1 MTNEA
6 VKLNAWEVSADTV
19 MAVQGEVNGR
29 TLTVTIIDRSGEL
42 DSTSNAEVIDR
53 PLDLTGKT
61 LQMYVG
67 KPDGKACLL
76 NGSIKDAEKGIAE
89 FTLSQQSTAVKGKAS
104 LEVWIT
110 DSQENTLKI
119 IGLTL
124 DVKASGEADIE
135 STNEFQT
142 LLQATQEAKSAAE
155 AANNAA
161 NAANEAT
168 EEAETAT
175 KNANAA
181 AGSANTE
188 ASKASR
194 AASNAD
200 DAVDRANTAIQNA
213 VIATQAANTASDNAG
228 VKAEVAQTAADRA
241 NEAAD
246 KVDDALAGEIGPA
259 IEEVLESQKG
269 EANGIASLGSS
280 GTIPTSQ
287 IPTLP
292 STKLPTVPVSKGGT
306 GKTSWT
312 SSRMIY
318 ALSSSS
324 LTQLAFPSV
333 AGSILR
339 QGRSGAPY
347 WTPPENMCDAIGA
360 VPDTRTINGK
370 PLSEDTTLTAED
382 VGAIPIKG
390 GQIDGSLLIVAPSP
404 YPQIVLKSNDDT
416 ETRLGVVE
424 HGLKTKSL
432 YLYNKALD
440 GTTWSRIE
448 LFDEGTDLAE
458 IVKLIV
464 QKSSGRGTYWLYGT
478 HNVTVADSTP
488 TEFVGEGAIVFC
500 TSNRSIYRGI
510 NGANVRF
517 Y

>member
-61 LQMYVG
+61 VQLYVG

-76 NGSIKDAEKGIAE
+76 DGSVKDAENGIAE

-110 DSQENTLKI
+110 DAQENTLKI

-142 LLQATQEAKSAAE
+142 LLQATQEAKAAAE

-161 NAANEAT
+161 NTANEA
-168 EEAETAT
+168 AEDADVAT
-175 KNANAA
+175 QNANAA
-181 AGSANTE
+181 AGSANAE
-188 ASKASR
+188 AVKASQ
-194 AASNAD
+194 AASDAD
-200 DAVDRANTAIQNA
+200 EAVIRVNTAIQNA
-213 VIATQAANTASDNAG
+213 ANATQAANTAADNAES
-228 VKAEVAQTAADRA
+228 KAEAAQTAADRA
-241 NEAAD
+241 NDAAD

-259 IEEVLESQKG
+259 IEEVIDGQKG
-269 EANGIASLGSS
+269 KANGLASLGST

-306 GKTSWT
+306 GKTSWS

-318 ALSSSS
+318 ALSSTS

-347 WTPPENMCDAIGA
+347 WTPPEDMCDAIGA

-370 PLSEDTTLTAED
+370 PLSEDTTLTAAD
-382 VGAIPIKG
+382 VDALPSSG
-390 GQIDGSLLIVAPSP
+390 GTLNGNLTVSGTGLYPKLDLIS
-404 YPQIVLKSNDDT
+404 SDSS
-416 ETRLGVVE
+416 ETRIGAVE
-424 HGLKTKSL
+424 HSVAGKNVYLCNRSSDRTKWSQLVL
-432 YLYNKALD
+432 YPENSD
-440 GTTWSRIE
+440 PIRI
-448 LFDEGTDLAE
+448 LRLVLQADNWAE
-458 IVKLIV
+458 YI
-464 QKSSGRGTYWLYGT
+464 LYGT

-500 TSNRSIYRGI
+500 TSNHSIYRGI

>member
-61 LQMYVG
+61 VQMYVG

-76 NGSIKDAEKGIAE
+76 DGSVKDAENGIAE

-110 DSQENTLKI
+110 DAQENTLKI

-142 LLQATQEAKSAAE
+142 LLQATQEAKAAAE

-161 NAANEAT
+161 NTANEA
-168 EEAETAT
+168 AEDADVAT
-175 KNANAA
+175 QNANAA
-181 AGSANTE
+181 AGSANAE
-188 ASKASR
+188 AVKASQ

-200 DAVDRANTAIQNA
+200 DAIVRANTAIQNA
-213 VIATQAANTASDNAG
+213 VIATQAANTASDNAD

-246 KVDDALAGEIGPA
+246 KVDGALAGEIGPA
-259 IEEVLESQKG
+259 IKEVIEGQKG
-269 EANGIASLGSS
+269 KANGLASLGST

-306 GKTSWT
+306 GKTSWS

-318 ALSSSS
+318 ALSSTS

-347 WTPPENMCDAIGA
+347 WTPPEDMCDAIGA

-370 PLSEDTTLTAED
+370 PLSEDTTLTAAD
-382 VGAIPIKG
+382 VDALPSSG
-390 GQIDGSLLIVAPSP
+390 GTLNGNLTVSGTEMYPKLDLIS
-404 YPQIVLKSNDDT
+404 SDSS
-416 ETRLGVVE
+416 ETRIGAFEHSVV
-424 HGLKTKSL
+424 GKNVYLCNRSSDRTKWSQLVL
-432 YLYNKALD
+432 YPED
-440 GTTWSRIE
+440 SE
-448 LFDEGTDLAE
+448 LRRLLRLAVQTDDWAE
-458 IVKLIV
+458 
-464 QKSSGRGTYWLYGT
+464 YFLYGT
-478 HNVTVADSTP
+478 HNATVVDSAP
-488 TEFVGEGAIVFC
+488 TEFIGEGVIVFC
-500 TSNRSIYRGI
+500 KSNHSIYRGI
-510 NGANVRF
+510 DGANVRF

>member
-61 LQMYVG
+61 VQMYVG

-76 NGSIKDAEKGIAE
+76 DGSVKDAENGIAE

-110 DSQENTLKI
+110 DAQENTLKI

-142 LLQATQEAKSAAE
+142 LLQATQEAKAAAE

-161 NAANEAT
+161 NTANEA
-168 EEAETAT
+168 AEDADVAT
-175 KNANAA
+175 QNANAA
-181 AGSANTE
+181 AGSANAE
-188 ASKASR
+188 AVKASQ
-194 AASNAD
+194 AASDAD
-200 DAVDRANTAIQNA
+200 EAVIRVNTAIQNA
-213 VIATQAANTASDNAG
+213 ANATQAANTAADNAES
-228 VKAEVAQTAADRA
+228 KAEAAQTAADRA
-241 NEAAD
+241 NDAAD

-259 IEEVLESQKG
+259 IEEVIDGQKG
-269 EANGIASLGSS
+269 KANGLASLGST

-306 GKTSWT
+306 GKTSWS
-312 SSRMIY
+312 SSRLIY
-318 ALSSSS
+318 ALSSTS

-347 WTPPENMCDAIGA
+347 WTPPEDMCDAIGA

-370 PLSEDTTLTAED
+370 PLSEDTTLTAAD
-382 VGAIPIKG
+382 VDALPSSG
-390 GQIDGSLLIVAPSP
+390 GTLNGNLTVSGTGMYPKLDLIS
-404 YPQIVLKSNDDT
+404 SDSS
-416 ETRLGVVE
+416 ETRIGSVE
-424 HGLKTKSL
+424 HSVGGKNVYLCNRSSDRTKWSQLVL
-432 YLYNKALD
+432 YPED
-440 GTTWSRIE
+440 SE
-448 LFDEGTDLAE
+448 LRRLLRLAVQTDDLAE
-458 IVKLIV
+458 
-464 QKSSGRGTYWLYGT
+464 YFLYGT
-478 HNVTVADSTP
+478 HNVTVVDSTP
-488 TEFVGEGAIVFC
+488 TEFIGENVIAFC
-500 TSNRSIYRGI
+500 TSNHSIYRGI

>member
-76 NGSIKDAEKGIAE
+76 NGSIKDAENGIAE

-110 DSQENTLKI
+110 DAQENTLKI

-188 ASKASR
+188 ASKASQ

-306 GKTSWT
+306 GKTSW
-312 SSRMIY
+312 SSNRLIY
-318 ALSSSS
+318 PSSSAALS
-324 LTQLAFPSV
+324 QLAFPKTS
-333 AGSILR
+333 GSFLR
-339 QGRSGAPY
+339 QGTGGAPY
-347 WTPPENMCDAIGA
+347 WTAPEDVREAIDA
-360 VPDTRTINGK
+360 VPNTRTINGK

-382 VGAIPIKG
+382 VDALPSSGGALNGNLTIFEKGTYPKLDLISSDGSETRIGAIEH
-390 GQIDGSLLIVAPSP
+390 SVAGKNVYLCNRSSDRTKWSQLVL
-404 YPQIVLKSNDDT
+404 YPEDSDLRRIL
-416 ETRLGVVE
+416 RLAIQADSWNEYV
-424 HGLKTKSL
+424 
-432 YLYNKALD
+432 
-440 GTTWSRIE
+440 
-448 LFDEGTDLAE
+448 
-458 IVKLIV
+458 
-464 QKSSGRGTYWLYGT
+464 LYGT
-478 HNVTVADSTP
+478 HNVTVVDSTP
-488 TEFVGEGAIVFC
+488 TEFIGEGAIVFC
-500 TSNRSIYRGI
+500 KSNHSIYRGI
-510 NGANVRF
+510 DGANVRF

>member
-61 LQMYVG
+61 VQLYVG

-76 NGSIKDAEKGIAE
+76 DGSVKDAENGIAE

-110 DSQENTLKI
+110 DAQENTLKI

-142 LLQATQEAKSAAE
+142 LLQATQEAKAAAE

-161 NAANEAT
+161 NTANEA
-168 EEAETAT
+168 AEDADVAT
-175 KNANAA
+175 QNANAA
-181 AGSANTE
+181 AGSANAE
-188 ASKASR
+188 AVKASQ
-194 AASNAD
+194 AASDAD
-200 DAVDRANTAIQNA
+200 EAVIRVNTAIQNA
-213 VIATQAANTASDNAG
+213 ANATQAANTAADNAES
-228 VKAEVAQTAADRA
+228 KAEAAQTAADRA
-241 NEAAD
+241 NDAAD

-259 IEEVLESQKG
+259 IEEVIDGQKG
-269 EANGIASLGSS
+269 KANGLASLGST

-306 GKTSWT
+306 GKTSWL

-318 ALSSSS
+318 ALSSTS

-347 WTPPENMCDAIGA
+347 WTPPEDMCDAIGA

-370 PLSEDTTLTAED
+370 PLSEDTTLTAAD
-382 VGAIPIKG
+382 VDALPSSG
-390 GQIDGSLLIVAPSP
+390 GTLNGNLTVSGTGMYPKLDLIS
-404 YPQIVLKSNDDT
+404 SDSS
-416 ETRLGVVE
+416 ETRIGAVE
-424 HGLKTKSL
+424 HSVAGKNVYLCNRSSDRTKWSQLVL
-432 YLYNKALD
+432 YPED
-440 GTTWSRIE
+440 SE
-448 LFDEGTDLAE
+448 LRRLLRLVVQTDDWAE
-458 IVKLIV
+458 
-464 QKSSGRGTYWLYGT
+464 YFLYGT
-478 HNVTVADSTP
+478 HNATVVDSAP
-488 TEFVGEGAIVFC
+488 TEFIGEGVIVFC
-500 TSNRSIYRGI
+500 KSNHSIYRGI
-510 NGANVRF
+510 DGANVRF